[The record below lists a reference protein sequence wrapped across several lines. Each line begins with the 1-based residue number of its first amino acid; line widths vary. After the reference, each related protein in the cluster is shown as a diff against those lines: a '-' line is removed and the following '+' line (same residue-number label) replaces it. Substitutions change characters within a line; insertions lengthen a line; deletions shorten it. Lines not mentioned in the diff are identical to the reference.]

1 MPYLLGSGGG
11 GGVGIAGTD
20 APLHVSANS
29 HDAAAAAVRAA
40 PAPSAPPPATTAPA
54 PSTTAPA
61 PPNLTAGVTLDSTV
75 KVRPPNRPGATS
87 GWKGVTLHK

>member
-1 MPYLLGSGGG
+1 M
-11 GGVGIAGTD
+11 GIAGTD

-40 PAPSAPPPATTAPA
+40 PAP
-54 PSTTAPA
+54 TAPA